1 MPLGLKDGADHPVL
15 DRIGVPFVR
24 ARPVVTAF
32 EDEEDGPDETGEEG
46 RMGAVVTIALCIQR
60 K

>member
-1 MPLGLKDGADHPVL
+1 M
-15 DRIGVPFVR
+15 R